1 MKKVS
6 LKYNPYKL
14 ETEITVD
21 GKPLADNSKLGEL
34 IVDSRLQDWAE
45 DFPVILIDEYN
56 DRDFEVVFHGTLLDY
71 EDLTGV
77 FTDAYNKGLLTAKLD
92 RIPAKETADKESL
105 IEEVFQE
112 IIGDSCPFQELRDP
126 QIKAAFDLAM
136 SDDFEVCVVATMS
149 AGKST
154 LINAMLGSKLMPSKQ
169 EACTAIITRIKDEDC
184 GDFRA
189 EVYDKNGHLIETHER
204 LTYTTME
211 RLNGDE
217 QVSEIRVFG
226 TIPFVSMGGTTQKK
240 EISLILI
247 DTPGPNNSRNPDHG
261 KKQRELL
268 GKSSKALVLYVMT
281 GEFGTDDDNTL
292 LARVADSMAVRGKQ
306 SKDRFIFVV
315 NKLDGRKKEDGNTE
329 QTLERVRS
337 YLKSHGISNPNLF
350 PAAALPALN
359 IRLMNDPTFDMDE
372 DDRDETEVKIKK
384 LNRNEELHFETW
396 AALPPSVRGEI
407 NGRLAETRRTWSGR
421 DNENPEEAL
430 IHSGVVSV
438 EAAIRQYV
446 QKYAKTAKI
455 KNIVDTF
462 IHRVKELG
470 CEEQAVLAITESD
483 KERERIAGQIQR
495 IQEKMDSVDEAKR
508 FKDAV
513 DDAVVRITDESR
525 DVVEN
530 IVAKFQARITKRI
543 DSVRDTEL
551 TLDEVDDEVERL
563 TRFAKKLEPDFEED
577 LRELLTENLVKTG
590 NALIEEYRKKIAALK
605 DELGSGSMDGFTLD
619 PLKLMSG
626 SIPLDFSARG
636 LIKEKEIEDGQE
648 WVKNTSKKWY
658 KPWTWFQESGYYRTK
673 YKKVKYVPA
682 YELTQM
688 FFKPIQ
694 DALYDNQELA
704 QKYAIKHSKE
714 IAARFNKEFDRLDAV
729 LKKKLAD
736 LEGLAT
742 DRTKAEKR
750 AEKARQNKAWLDA
763 IQDKVESIL
772 EI

>member
-1 MKKVS
+1 MKKIF

-21 GKPLADNSKLGEL
+21 GKHLADNSKLGEL
-34 IVDSRLQDWAE
+34 IVDSRLQDWVE
-45 DFPVILIDEYN
+45 DFPAILIDEYN

-71 EDLTGV
+71 EDLTSV

-92 RIPAKETADKESL
+92 RIPAKETADKERL
-105 IEEVFQE
+105 IEDVLQE
-112 IIGDSCPFQELRDP
+112 IIGDSCPFQQLRDP

-184 GDFRA
+184 GDFYA
-189 EVYDKNGHLIETHER
+189 EVYDKSEQLIEIHEH
-204 LTYTTME
+204 LTYATME

-226 TIPFVSMGGTTQKK
+226 KIPFVSMDGTTQKR

-292 LARVADSMAVRGKQ
+292 LARVADSMTVRGKQ

-359 IRLMNDPTFDMDE
+359 IRLMNDPAFDMDE
-372 DDRDETEVKIKK
+372 DDRDETEIKIKK

-396 AALPPSVRGEI
+396 AALPLSVRGEI
-407 NGRLAETRRTWSGR
+407 NGRLTETRRTWSGR

-430 IHSGVVSV
+430 IHSGIVSV

-470 CEEQAVLAITESD
+470 CEEQAVLAIAESD
-483 KERERIAGQIQR
+483 KERERIAEQIQR
-495 IQEKMDSVDEAKR
+495 IQAKMDSADEAKR
-508 FKDAV
+508 FKNAV
-513 DDAVVRITDESR
+513 DDAVVRITDESKE
-525 DVVEN
+525 VVEN
-530 IVAKFQARITKRI
+530 IVAKFQAQITKRI

-551 TLDEVDDEVERL
+551 TIDEAKDEVERL
-563 TRFAKKLEPDFEED
+563 TRFVKKLEPDFEED
-577 LRELLTENLVKTG
+577 LRELLTENLIKTG
-590 NALIEEYRKKIAALK
+590 NALIEEYKKKIAALK
-605 DELGSGSMDGFTLD
+605 DELGSGNMEGFTLN
-619 PLKLMSG
+619 PLKLISG
-626 SIPLDFSARG
+626 SIPLNFLVQDFVKK
-636 LIKEKEIEDGQE
+636 KEVEDGQE
-648 WVKNTSKKWY
+648 WIDNKSKKWY
-658 KPWTWFQESGYYRTK
+658 KFWTWFQESGHWQPK
-673 YKKVKYVPA
+673 YKEVEYVLA
-682 YELTQM
+682 DELAQS
-688 FFKPIQ
+688 FFKLIQ
-694 DALYDNQELA
+694 EDLYKYQERA

-714 IAARFNKEFDRLDAV
+714 IAMRFNQEFDKLDAV
-729 LKKKLAD
+729 LKNKLTD
-736 LEGLAT
+736 LESLAT
-742 DRTKAEKR
+742 DRIRAKKR
-750 AEKARQNKAWLDA
+750 AEEARQNKAWLDA

>member
-1 MKKVS
+1 MKKVF

-34 IVDSRLQDWAE
+34 IADARLQDWVE
-45 DFPVILIDEYN
+45 DFPGILIDEYN
-56 DRDFEVVFHGTLLDY
+56 DRDFEVIFHGTLLDY

-77 FTDAYNKGLLTAKLD
+77 FTDAYHKGLLTAKLD
-92 RIPAKETADKESL
+92 RIPAKETADKEGL

-112 IIGDSCPFQELRDP
+112 IVGDSCPFQELRDP
-126 QIKAAFDLAM
+126 QIKAAFNQAM

-184 GDFRA
+184 GSFHA
-189 EVYDKNGHLIETHER
+189 EVYNRDGDLIETHEQ
-204 LTYTTME
+204 LTYDTMN

-217 QVSEIRVFG
+217 NVSEIRVYG
-226 TIPFVSMGGTTQKK
+226 KIPFVATDGTTQKK

-247 DTPGPNNSRNPDHG
+247 DTPGPNNSRNPGHG
-261 KKQRELL
+261 QKQQELL

-315 NKLDGRKKEDGNTE
+315 NKLDGRKKEDGNTD

-359 IRLMNDPTFDMDE
+359 IRLMNDPSFDMDE

-407 NGRLAETRRTWSGR
+407 NRKLEETRKTWAGR

-430 IHSGVVSV
+430 IHSGVISV

-470 CEEQAVLAITESD
+470 CEEQAILAIAESD
-483 KERERIAGQIQR
+483 RERERIAKDIQR
-495 IQEKMDSVDEAKR
+495 IQTKMSSIGEAKR

-513 DDAVVRITDESR
+513 DDAVIRINDESAG
-525 DVVEN
+525 VVDR
-530 IVAKFQARITKRI
+530 IVEKYQARVRKRI
-543 DSVRDTEL
+543 DSMRGTEI
-551 TLDEVDDEVERL
+551 TLDEVDDEVEAL
-563 TRFAKKLEPDFEED
+563 TKFAKRLEPEFEED

-590 NALIEEYRKKIAALK
+590 NALIEEYKKKIAALK
-605 DELGSGSMDGFTLD
+605 EELGSDSMSKFTLD

-626 SIPLDFSARG
+626 SIPHTFTVRDLVR
-636 LIKEKEIEDGQE
+636 EKEVENGSE
-648 WVKNTSKKWY
+648 WVSNTSRKWY
-658 KPWTWFQESGYYRTK
+658 KPWTWFQEKGYYRTK
-673 YKKVKYVPA
+673 YKTVKYVSA
-682 YELTQM
+682 SKLAQELLT
-688 FFKPIQ
+688 PIQ
-694 DALYDNQELA
+694 KALVENQEKA
-704 QKYAIKHSKE
+704 EKYALKSSKE
-714 IAARFNKEFDRLDAV
+714 IARLFNIEFDRLDGI
-729 LKKKLAD
+729 LKQKLSD
-736 LEGLAT
+736 LEGLST
-742 DRTKAEKR
+742 DKVKAEKR
-750 AEKARQNKAWLDA
+750 AEEARRNKKWLDD